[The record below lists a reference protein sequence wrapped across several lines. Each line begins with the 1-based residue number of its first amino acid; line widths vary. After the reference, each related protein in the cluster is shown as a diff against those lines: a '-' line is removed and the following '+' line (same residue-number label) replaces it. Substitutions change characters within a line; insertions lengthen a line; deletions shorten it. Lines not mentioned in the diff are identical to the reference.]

1 MSTYTIDT
9 RSNGHGFIFL
19 RADSHYEA
27 AQAAAAKMWPAHRRV
42 ITVNR
47 ETGDGTGSGMFQAYL
62 PLGGQR
68 SSHGNLFHVS
78 VD

>member
-9 RSNGHGFIFL
+9 RSNEKGIFSVE
-19 RADSHYEA
+19 AGSHYEA
-27 AQAAAAKMWPAHRRV
+27 AKAAAVKMWPAHRRV